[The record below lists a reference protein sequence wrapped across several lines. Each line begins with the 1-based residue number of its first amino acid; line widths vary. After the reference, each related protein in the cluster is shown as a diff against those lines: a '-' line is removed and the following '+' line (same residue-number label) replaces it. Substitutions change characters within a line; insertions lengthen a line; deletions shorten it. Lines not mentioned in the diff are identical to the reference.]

1 MRGVPIGQDFIRRLV
16 LAVDRNLA
24 QYRQRPDIFAADT
37 SNHFLIHHAAFLY
50 RSPSA
55 NFPLIFVL
63 IDHQDRCVGCRS
75 GDLPDDFAPLFDHHV
90 QYEFLQNQRLHM
102 LYAAKMRRFCQ
113 VMSMAVALV
122 FMCRPGM
129 AELRRCRRLSTPGPY
144 CGAKMS

>member
-1 MRGVPIGQDFIRRLV
+1 MRGVPIGQDFIQRLV
-16 LAVDRNLA
+16 LAVDQTLA
-24 QYRQRPDIFAADT
+24 KYRQRPDIFAADT

-75 GDLPDDFAPLFDHHV
+75 GDLPGDFAPLFDHHV

-102 LYAAKMRRFCQ
+102 LYAAKMSRR
-113 VMSMAVALV
+113 SSYTHLA
-122 FMCRPGM
+122 
-129 AELRRCRRLSTPGPY
+129 
-144 CGAKMS
+144 GAMHG